1 MDNASCGMCAGRCG
15 CSNCPPA
22 SSPQRPPGRRARQGS
37 GSAGGC
43 TRHAVG
49 SAPGLTWMV
58 VVVAARLLVAALLVA
73 GPCMAMRSC
82 TVTIAQ
88 LHSHYCETKGC
99 AEAARSGGR
108 CG

>member
-1 MDNASCGMCAGRCG
+1 
-15 CSNCPPA
+15 
-22 SSPQRPPGRRARQGS
+22 
-37 GSAGGC
+37 
-43 TRHAVG
+43 
-49 SAPGLTWMV
+49 MV